1 MIPIK
6 ITITDQIEIL
16 NTKIIQNEVQ
26 YYFDRKSAKISTL
39 SSNNLIQYEYLS
51 GEDLGLKPST
61 IEQAK
66 FGHSPFGKIFNKGL
80 SEDDK
85 KEGLFKRLKNIED
98 KNEQQLKLLNNTN
111 KTSNYIKN
119 NSGYN
124 YDNNFAFYRF
134 YIDFQNFKDRSLESK
149 YNNIS
154 KFYRALNEFKNH
166 KTNTHETEKRK
177 NKVINNTVT
186 LYNNYYFSYEKNF

>member
-1 MIPIK
+1 M
-6 ITITDQIEIL
+6 
-16 NTKIIQNEVQ
+16 
-26 YYFDRKSAKISTL
+26 
-39 SSNNLIQYEYLS
+39 
-51 GEDLGLKPST
+51 
-61 IEQAK
+61 
-66 FGHSPFGKIFNKGL
+66 
-80 SEDDK
+80 
-85 KEGLFKRLKNIED
+85 
-98 KNEQQLKLLNNTN
+98 QLKLLNNTN

-119 NSGYN
+119 KSDYN

-186 LYNNYYFSYEKNF
+186 LYNNYFFSYEKNF